1 MELTLKS
8 IKQLH
13 RRGNGV
19 TTFVASV
26 VNGYLYTFVDNT
38 GNEFTKYSFNIWGA
52 VCKHR
57 TELSPEIVKL
67 REDYRACGMNIQ
79 ADELETIEIPYEGDR
94 YNFEF
99 STKENNQINR
109 IKK

>member
-19 TTFVASV
+19 TTFVSSV
-26 VNGYLYTFVDNT
+26 VNGYLYTFVDNA
-38 GNEFTKYSFNIWGA
+38 GNEFTKYSFNIWGS
-52 VCKHR
+52 VCKYR
-57 TELSPEIVKL
+57 TNLSPEIVKL
-67 REDYRACGMNIQ
+67 REEYINCGMTSQ

-94 YNFEF
+94 YDFEF